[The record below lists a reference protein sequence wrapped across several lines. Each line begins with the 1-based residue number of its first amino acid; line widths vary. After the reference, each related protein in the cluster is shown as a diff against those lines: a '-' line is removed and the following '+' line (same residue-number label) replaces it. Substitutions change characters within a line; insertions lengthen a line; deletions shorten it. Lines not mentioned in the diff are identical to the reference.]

1 MENDYKF
8 LTDHSYSMLDHDTL
22 SLKQRAMKTK
32 KLRKNSIRSNKTA
45 SIDRS
50 SSDKE
55 NNVSNPPNPS
65 KNKTKKK
72 PARSNLSANS
82 RTQFKKKQNKTSLKN
97 VVKSPQ
103 GNIIKKKN
111 LIVNKPIIS
120 HATDTFGLTPIL
132 SIEERVKLR
141 RTKQFIATPIKPV
154 LNKKLPIN
162 NVKKQIDSS
171 KAPKKPE
178 INKKSQ
184 LDNIEKR
191 INSSETTI
199 KSKKFFLGSGLDLDN
214 IVLGNRQRRSIKT

>member
-1 MENDYKF
+1 K
-8 LTDHSYSMLDHDTL
+8 
-22 SLKQRAMKTK
+22 KT
-32 KLRKNSIRSNKTA
+32 
-45 SIDRS
+45 
-50 SSDKE
+50 
-55 NNVSNPPNPS
+55 
-65 KNKTKKK
+65 
-72 PARSNLSANS
+72 ARSNLSANS
-82 RTQFKKKQNKTSLKN
+82 RTQFKKKQNNKTSLKN

-120 HATDTFGLTPIL
+120 HVIDTFGLTPIL

-141 RTKQFIATPIKPV
+141 RTKQFTATPIKPV

-162 NVKKQIDSS
+162 NVKKQINSS

-184 LDNIEKR
+184 LNNIEKR